1 VQSAFAEEPEPS
13 QPIGRVH
20 TKEKVIALTF
30 DDGPDDN
37 WEAFA
42 RLFTERDVKA
52 TFFVI
57 GKKVEKNPDAVKA
70 FHEAGMEIGN
80 HSYSHRDMSTLTIE
94 EVKRETLQTQAL
106 VEKATGEAP
115 KLYRAPF
122 LKYSPEIL
130 SMLDEMQL
138 PAVNAE
144 VLTGDWQKE
153 MTAERIFKR
162 ATTDIQSGDILL
174 MHSWSGKTL
183 EVMPRI
189 LDALEAQGFR
199 FVTVSEL
206 MQIVGEK

>member
-1 VQSAFAEEPEPS
+1 MV
-13 QPIGRVH
+13 
-20 TKEKVIALTF
+20 ALTF

-37 WEAFA
+37 WEAYA
-42 RLFTERDVKA
+42 RLFAERDVKA

-57 GKKVEKNPDAVKA
+57 GKNVEKNPDVVKA

-94 EVKRETLQTQAL
+94 EVKRETLQTQTL

-122 LKYSPEIL
+122 LKYTPEIL

-138 PAVNAE
+138 PPVNAA
-144 VLTGDWQKE
+144 VSTGDWQKE
-153 MTAERIFKR
+153 MTAEGIFKR
-162 ATTDIQSGDILL
+162 ATTNIQSGDIVL
-174 MHSWSGKTL
+174 MHSWSVKTL

-189 LDALEAQGFR
+189 LDSLQAQGFR
-199 FVTVSEL
+199 LVTVSEL
-206 MQIVGEK
+206 LEMRSRRRDDFKDRIILGTG